1 MRNSPSHVADAD
13 ANTPLPPH
21 CFNPASVPPTGPQT
35 SGESFSALVQV
46 EVELSLTLT
55 HRRRVSIV
63 VPIMLDSITWGTYV
77 FFLAFLLL
85 GVAWVIFLLPET
97 RGKVSTESAPA
108 LGWWR

>member
-1 MRNSPSHVADAD
+1 
-13 ANTPLPPH
+13 
-21 CFNPASVPPTGPQT
+21 
-35 SGESFSALVQV
+35 
-46 EVELSLTLT
+46 
-55 HRRRVSIV
+55 
-63 VPIMLDSITWGTYV
+63 MLDSITWGTYV